1 MGAKKSRRSPGPR
14 RDTQAYYSSIV
25 QAVEQCM
32 RHLATLLLA
41 LLAFVSSTTF
51 CSPIAF
57 IASGCTTM
65 HQQFG
70 TYRLPPI
77 SGQINLFCL
86 QVNPWRIIPPS
97 FLPSNN
103 VCATCNF
110 YYSFALFPISFSVL
124 FGICVLN
131 YIFDVATGQDPE
143 MNNSAAVHLTTIFF
157 VKDSQEKAMLQF
169 APVRSS
175 HRDVFSTSTITG
187 QDPEMNYSA
196 KVHRTTIFFVKGQ
209 SGKSNASFCSGAFI
223 ALGCVQHI
231 HKHLAI
237 SSVRIMPLTP
247 CFLRCSSRAP
257 LVEASPRLAHTFS
270 TERRAFK
277 REHSSVPYESYSALY
292 M

>member
-1 MGAKKSRRSPGPR
+1 MGAKNSRRSPGPR
-14 RDTQAYYSSIV
+14 RDTQAYYSSSIV
-25 QAVEQCM
+25 PAIEQCM
-32 RHLATLLLA
+32 RHPATLLLA

-70 TYRLPPI
+70 SCRLPPI
-77 SGQINLFCL
+77 SGQIKIFFCL
-86 QVNPWRIIPPS
+86 QVNPWRIYSSIVPAVEH
-97 FLPSNN
+97 

-110 YYSFALFPISFSVL
+110 HYSFALFPISFSVL
-124 FGICVLN
+124 FGFCVLN

-143 MNNSAAVHLTTIFF
+143 MINSAT
-157 VKDSQEKAMLQF
+157 
-169 APVRSS
+169 
-175 HRDVFSTSTITG
+175 
-187 QDPEMNYSA
+187 
-196 KVHRTTIFFVKGQ
+196 VHRTTIFFVKGQ

-237 SSVRIMPLTP
+237 SSVRIMPLTL
-247 CFLRCSSRAP
+247 CFLRCSPRAP

-277 REHSSVPYESYSALY
+277 REHSSVPYE
-292 M
+292 